1 MSINANSINEATLHY
16 AAAAVHVY
24 FNHRLVL
31 EDTDFYNNTGGGVY
45 ANNSDII
52 LVGLLNII
60 LATLVEQYS
69 WIVTLYI
76 IVVAVTHIPL
86 FSNSSHTIIANNRAL
101 EYGGGIG
108 VSKRRVNPTFSF
120 HQIQDVNRDPHGF
133 IDNHADVAGDDIHG
147 IGTMQ
152 CQLYAN
158 NYYENNN
165 VPKRIEFDSVLKGLY
180 STLSSVIV
188 NTLPCLLL

>member
-24 FNHRLVL
+24 FIHRLVL

-45 ANNSDII
+45 ANNLDII

-86 FSNSSHTIIANNRAL
+86 FSN
-101 EYGGGIG
+101 
-108 VSKRRVNPTFSF
+108 
-120 HQIQDVNRDPHGF
+120 
-133 IDNHADVAGDDIHG
+133 
-147 IGTMQ
+147 
-152 CQLYAN
+152 
-158 NYYENNN
+158 
-165 VPKRIEFDSVLKGLY
+165 
-180 STLSSVIV
+180 
-188 NTLPCLLL
+188 